1 MNWTFNHLKCIWSL
15 NRAKPHN
22 HVVRLLKG
30 SGSRPTLLVQWR
42 PTSALKHQSSLSS
55 IPSSSRSS
63 QLSVTFENE
72 RPATVSRC
80 SSRASKAFSIRSDLF
95 MNGTG
100 YSKDDLRILSRQFK
114 IQVRWCLGLMA
125 WCNLVDFFVR
135 NVLKFTGFLV
145 HCTECTY
152 TYGMRV
158 NSEAELVGNHFFVI
172 SRINFS

>member
-1 MNWTFNHLKCIWSL
+1 MNWTFNHLKCIWYL
-15 NRAKPHN
+15 NRGKPHN

-135 NVLKFTGFLV
+135 NVLIHRRFGTLYQMFIHLWNESQFRGWTCGESFFCDQQDKF
-145 HCTECTY
+145 
-152 TYGMRV
+152 
-158 NSEAELVGNHFFVI
+158 
-172 SRINFS
+172 